1 MKQKDK
7 EAYLVDLRIKK
18 NKNKPTFRSILRT
31 NREFNDK
38 KMYYIHF

>member
-18 NKNKPTFRSILRT
+18 NKNKSTFRRVLRADLESK
-31 NREFNDK
+31 NK
-38 KMYYIHF
+38 LQMYYQP